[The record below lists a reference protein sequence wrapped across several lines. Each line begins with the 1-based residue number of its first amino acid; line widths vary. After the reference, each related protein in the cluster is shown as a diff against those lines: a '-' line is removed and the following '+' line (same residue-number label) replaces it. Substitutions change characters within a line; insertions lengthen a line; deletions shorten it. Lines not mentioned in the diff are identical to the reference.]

1 MLLSKTEAL
10 ILQIMSDNG
19 FKERY
24 GLELLKLSDGK
35 IKRGT
40 VYTTLQRMQDKG
52 FVTSRQED
60 KLDDVP
66 GNPRRLYMI
75 TGSGE
80 RTLKAME
87 LAMGFPVFGLSK
99 I

>member
-40 VYTTLQRMQDKG
+40 IYTTLQRMEDKG
-52 FVTSRQED
+52 FVTSRQEE
-60 KLDDVP
+60 KPDDVS
-66 GNPRRLYMI
+66 GIPRRLYEI
-75 TGSGE
+75 TGTGQRVLQACE
-80 RTLKAME
+80 LITDEAMF
-87 LAMGFPVFGLSK
+87 A
-99 I
+99 

>member
-24 GLELLKLSDGK
+24 GLEILKLSDGK

-40 VYTTLQRMQDKG
+40 IYTTLQRMEDKG

-60 KLDDVP
+60 KPDDVS
-66 GNPRRLYMI
+66 GIPRRLYEI
-75 TGSGE
+75 TGAGQ
-80 RTLKAME
+80 RALQAYE
-87 LAMGFPVFGLSK
+87 LLIVKLA
-99 I
+99 II

>member
-1 MLLSKTEAL
+1 M
-10 ILQIMSDNG
+10 QIMSDNG

-40 VYTTLQRMQDKG
+40 IYTTLQRMEDKG

-60 KLDDVP
+60 KPDDVS
-66 GNPRRLYMI
+66 GIPRRLYEI
-75 TGSGE
+75 TGTGQ
-80 RTLKAME
+80 RALHALE
-87 LAMGFPVFGLSK
+87 LMSLTPIGT
-99 I
+99 

>member
-24 GLELLKLSDGK
+24 GLELLKLSGGK

-40 VYTTLQRMQDKG
+40 IYTTLQRMEDKG
-52 FVTSRQED
+52 FVTSRQEE
-60 KLDDVP
+60 KPDDVS
-66 GNPRRLYMI
+66 GIPRRMYEI
-75 TGSGE
+75 TGAGQ
-80 RTLKAME
+80 RALHALTLIGTSLDM
-87 LAMGFPVFGLSK
+87 V
-99 I
+99 